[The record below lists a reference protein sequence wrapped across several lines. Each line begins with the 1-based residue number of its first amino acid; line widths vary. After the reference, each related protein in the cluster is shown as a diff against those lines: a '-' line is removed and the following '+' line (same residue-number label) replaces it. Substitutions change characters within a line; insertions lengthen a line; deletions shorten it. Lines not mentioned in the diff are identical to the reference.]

1 MSYTPVQVF
10 NEVNGFSL
18 KPPSQYKDN
27 SNKFTFI
34 DRREDESRNNN
45 QNLPT
50 KEFIEITKEKN
61 KLPTVTLRSYVLYY
75 RNNGNQMTTSF
86 PNNGSQGEAVN
97 YAENYRFY
105 NDLSVLKTGQTWTIS
120 NWAQYM
126 TVNAAYNKFADS
138 TSGNGII
145 TYGGT
150 GQGAGGTKFF
160 TARFDIVKS
169 GLDIIITS
177 DRKGENFVAGDTITF
192 KAANHTSWLTAGADF
207 TFTVTS
213 GQIDESAIGRQ
224 LGWIFGFPL
233 FDVSGGSGS
242 WPRFESCYSN
252 DANDISGNQKM
263 LVNISN
269 KRNIITLD
277 MSKFQFKDQYGTEK
291 GDGYDD
297 IKFWFTQNSN
307 LSYRNF
313 YMNLRITGSSENSIS
328 YPGTLGMVR
337 LNGTSQASYIYV
349 GKDGNWPP
357 CIEQDSVTG
366 GTINRFSNKW
376 CTLVEYEFYC
386 DLINPKPFLDFTPN
400 YFSFDYTD
408 GVENGRR
415 FIQTENKEDYIS
427 NDFESSNVN
436 INTYIE
442 SITLKIRTGL
452 GRDAAANGLGNNMIE
467 TMSPGNI
474 IKGLT
479 LRDDPNN
486 IGYANR
492 LKEKTAWNR
501 HSSRESWTLAK
512 IIGGW
517 YSRGES
523 GNSTTRDIGYY
534 GSIVST
540 TPNNRQTKYDQTVSW
555 KNDVELV
562 NSPWIDNVW
571 PALDNG
577 SKSFTLRNI
586 LWCSLRSPRKIKV
599 NYIGNNAG
607 TGTATVLVGRHRFIT
622 NFIDLK
628 NSLNGSN
635 EILGGGYARN
645 PNELDLPR
653 KSEKPYFSKYEYQS
667 DISQINSNTVG
678 ILQYDMDNDT
688 QYLDA
693 SRNNNGNTLSLNDIN
708 YYKIQ
713 YKLLI
718 PPGVY
723 NAAYTSYKIKYS
735 FGKTNNCVTTFF
747 RFEDMSG
754 TPDPFPDGSNN
765 HYAVRD
771 SESIELVWEYKETDI
786 KTIYITDIAS
796 GTNNVVSTIESQ
808 GHLRD
813 ASYNAHYNDFDP
825 NVDEMTDLSFNVFQL
840 LFFSRNTIDETN
852 TIRNELPYTIYT
864 FDTTSDDAKV
874 VDISYTPVNYVPY
887 RYMNY
892 YKKGFIESETV
903 FFPGSGHANEPS
915 GPIYTREE
923 QIIYNPGKIFPRGIP
938 NGADRTTAVVI
949 DPSNT
954 DVFPTVFID
963 ISGDIIYDNSFSI
976 VPNQLSQ
983 EDAQLPINQGQEIAT
998 FDQQISNINQIIFD
1012 NSFNLFQ
1019 LQGVGKDEVGND
1031 IGLYFDEPSQLM
1043 LKNYLIPD
1051 YWRLSN
1057 KLNILRTINDT
1068 GSSNDNYRYYDN
1080 WENQIKTS
1088 MIFDI
1093 LNIELKSTGAPVDG
1107 ARVSNILVNTNTKAI
1122 GSNEYSAITTTGRL
1136 LNNSTNNLVYEVQGA
1151 LGVPPTDYLNLEPI
1165 IVLLKAP
1172 FDGPFGTIGQNFI
1185 GNKATAQGG
1194 INVPYPAQPGIP
1206 ENDSKFIVNTALLD
1220 TLRRGNNI
1228 DGSDLGGASSAYN
1241 GIFNIDTE
1249 VPNKEDYGLLKQN
1262 NSFIGTIIGPS
1273 PLPVLLVDLSSAVQ
1287 LNPLQFDM
1295 LNDENNKVTID
1306 WSGFSFSNDP
1316 DWETSHSDIYWS
1328 VSRLNLS
1335 TGFQTTLLQDTQ
1347 IKFLNNKYTFIDTS
1361 VVVFTKY
1368 RYTITGK
1375 FKWTG
1380 ITNYINTT
1388 EIPFLNVIG
1397 FSTSDILICKYNR
1410 FPYGRFNTTSTN
1422 LKLYAPLR
1430 LTTPQGQVDQFNKK
1444 TAGGGCTDPNN
1455 PSLNLFTRSSRIS
1468 SSNNIYANTTDQV
1481 SQKQTYVILS
1491 KSRFRPFR

>member
-1 MSYTPVQVF
+1 MSVLSF
-10 NEVNGFSL
+10 NGINGFAL
-18 KPPSQYKDN
+18 KPPSQYVDN
-27 SNKFTFI
+27 GIFKFI
-34 DRREDESRNNN
+34 NRREDIANN
-45 QNLPT
+45 

-105 NDLSVLKTGQTWTIS
+105 NDLSVLKTGEAWTIS

-126 TVNAAYNKFADS
+126 TVNGASNKYADS

-169 GLDIIITS
+169 GADLKVTS
-177 DRKGENFVAGDTITF
+177 NEKGENFVAGDTITF
-192 KAANHTSWLTAGADF
+192 KAANHTWLTEDF

-213 GQIDESAIGRQ
+213 GQIDGSAIGRQ

-297 IKFWFTQNSN
+297 IKNNIPGHTD
-307 LSYRNF
+307 NF

-328 YPGTLGMVR
+328 YPGTLGKVM
-337 LNGTSQASYIYV
+337 LNGVNATSYIYV

-357 CIEQDSVTG
+357 CLEYDKMTS

-400 YFSFDYTD
+400 YFSFDYTN
-408 GVENGRR
+408 GLTSGRR
-415 FIQTENKEDYIS
+415 FIQNDKGDEYIS
-427 NDFESSNVN
+427 SVFDQGGSSNEN
-436 INTYIE
+436 NYTE
-442 SITLKIRTGL
+442 KITLKIKTGL

-501 HSSRESWTLAK
+501 TSSRASWTLAK

-523 GNSTTRDIGYY
+523 GSSTTRDIGYY
-534 GSIVST
+534 GTIQSATSPMSSRDT
-540 TPNNRQTKYDQTVSW
+540 SYNETESW
-555 KNDVELV
+555 KNDVTLK
-562 NSPWIDNVW
+562 NTSSINVW
-571 PALDNG
+571 PAQDSG
-577 SKSFTLRNI
+577 TKSYNLNNI

-599 NYIGNNAG
+599 NYIGNNSTQG
-607 TGTATVLVGRHRFIT
+607 PGTVLIDKFRFIT
-622 NFIDLK
+622 NFIDLSS
-628 NSLNGSN
+628 NTNGSN

-645 PNELDLPR
+645 SNELDLPR

-667 DISQINSNTVG
+667 DISQINSNTVD
-678 ILQYDMDNDT
+678 ILDYDIDNSI

-693 SRNNNGNTLSLNDIN
+693 SRNNNGYTLSLNDIK

-718 PPGVY
+718 PPASGT
-723 NAAYTSYKIKYS
+723 NYKITYT
-735 FGKTNNCVTTFF
+735 FGKDIGAVTTFF

-754 TPDPFPDGSNN
+754 TPSPFPDGSNN
-765 HYAVRD
+765 HYAIRD
-771 SESIELVWEYKETDI
+771 SESIELKWDSGETDI

-796 GTNNVVSTIESQ
+796 GTNVVDSTTATTDTSI
-808 GHLRD
+808 
-813 ASYNAHYNDFDP
+813 ANTIY
-825 NVDEMTDLSFNVFQL
+825 DENYDLSFNVFQL
-840 LFFSRNTIDETN
+840 YFFSRNAVDETN
-852 TIRNELPYTIYT
+852 IIRDELPYTIYT
-864 FDTTSDDAKV
+864 FDTTSNDDKFI
-874 VDISYTPVNYVPY
+874 DISYSPVGYVPY
-887 RYMNY
+887 RYINY
-892 YKKGFIESETV
+892 FKKPQSQPELLFFSSDFSEGPFI
-903 FFPGSGHANEPS
+903 
-915 GPIYTREE
+915 TRQER
-923 QIIYNPGKIFPRGIP
+923 ILYNPGKIFPKGTNII
-938 NGADRTTAVVI
+938 NRTNAVVI

-954 DVFPTVFID
+954 DVFPTVNID
-963 ISGDIIYDNSFSI
+963 ISGDVIFDLSFS
-976 VPNQLSQ
+976 VTPNQLSP
-983 EDAQLPINQGQEIAT
+983 EEAAKPDNQGQEIAT
-998 FDQQISNINQIIFD
+998 FDQQLSNINQDIFS
-1012 NSFNLFQ
+1012 NERVLLQKSNAAFNIA
-1019 LQGVGKDEVGND
+1019 GNQVS
-1031 IGLYFDEPSQLM
+1031 LWFDEPLQLM

-1057 KLNILRTINDT
+1057 KLNIIRATNDT
-1068 GSSNDNYRYYDN
+1068 STWPDLDDYRYYN
-1080 WENQIKTS
+1080 TWENQIKTS

-1093 LNIELKSTGAPVDG
+1093 LSIVLKSAGNIDDK
-1107 ARVSNILVNTNTKAI
+1107 RVSNILINTNRKAR
-1122 GSNEYSAITTTGRL
+1122 GTNEYSAITVTGNL
-1136 LNNSTNNLVYEVQGA
+1136 LNNTVDDLVYDVQGA

-1165 IVLLKAP
+1165 IILLKAS

-1194 INVPYPAQPGIP
+1194 INVPYPAQPGILSN
-1206 ENDSKFIVNTALLD
+1206 ESKFVVSAVLLD
-1220 TLRRGNNI
+1220 TLRRGNNS
-1228 DGSDLGGASSAYN
+1228 DGSDLGGSESAYN
-1241 GIFNIDTE
+1241 GIFNINAE

-1273 PLPVLLVDLSSAVQ
+1273 PLPVLLVDISSAVQ
-1287 LNPLQFDM
+1287 ILNTKYSAQFNM

-1306 WSGFSFSNDP
+1306 WSGFSFSKDP
-1316 DWETSHSDIYWS
+1316 NWETSKSDIYWS
-1328 VSRLNLS
+1328 VSRYNLS
-1335 TGFQTTLLQDTQ
+1335 TGVSKSLLSNTQ
-1347 IKFLNNKYTFIDTS
+1347 IKYDFLNDKYTIVDKS
-1361 VVVFTKY
+1361 VVIFTKY
-1368 RYTITGK
+1368 RYTVSGI
-1375 FKWTG
+1375 FRWTG
-1380 ITNYINTT
+1380 ITDYYFNRQV
-1388 EIPFLNVIG
+1388 EIPFLNVPG
-1397 FSTSDILICKYNR
+1397 FNTPDILVCKFNR

-1430 LTTPQGQVDQFNKK
+1430 LNTPEGQVDQFDKK
-1444 TAGGGCTDPNN
+1444 TAGGGCSDPNN
-1455 PSLNLFTRSSRIS
+1455 PGLNLFTRTSRIS
-1468 SSNNIYANTTDQV
+1468 SSNNIYANTTNQV
-1481 SQKQTYVILS
+1481 SKKQTYVILS